1 MPALPSPWRRL
12 VIASRTMPVEF
23 YTLLFLPIFG
33 IFGLIFG
40 SFIDD
45 PRWQYTWVYL
55 FIFGVKIMLI
65 AAPVVALI
73 GIAIKNLYM
82 GVFAIGL
89 AGLNC
94 LAYCG
99 VAFVLGFPRGGG
111 FVIGGFL
118 GIGVGYLCQV
128 FSVTRMAGELR
139 ELDSLTD
146 VDEGEM

>member
-23 YTLLFLPIFG
+23 YTLLFLPMFG

-45 PRWQYTWVYL
+45 VQWRYTWVN
-55 FIFGVKIMLI
+55 FFVVAIKIMLI
-65 AAPVVALI
+65 VAPLLALFAIATQRLYI
-73 GIAIKNLYM
+73 GML
-82 GVFAIGL
+82 GIGL

-94 LAYCG
+94 LAYCS

-118 GIGVGYLCQV
+118 GMGVGYLCHV
-128 FSVTRMAGELR
+128 LNVTNMAKDLR
-139 ELDSLTD
+139 ALDSLTD
-146 VDEGEM
+146 DEGET